1 MSKTM
6 RAVVKKSRNDQFYFV
21 IVANNGETIAA
32 SETYTQKHNAL
43 HTINLLSEHTFV
55 VEDETLQSVAGDKQ
69 EVKNEPKKTVSN
81 EK

>member
-43 HTINLLSEHTFV
+43 HAINLLSEHTFV
-55 VEDETLQSVAGDKQ
+55 VEDETLRGKEAD
-69 EVKNEPKKTVSN
+69 
-81 EK
+81 